1 MCIRDS
7 CSTVRKSDCQ
17 SLTRYLLRYVGGR
30 ANSHRSYRLVGP
42 HDQGVQW
49 RAQRHDLRGTIAA
62 TGLSLTQAWRTY
74 SATTTPQVRRLS
86 TVATDKALNPR
97 VVGPGRR
104 RSEGGHLTPLS
115 PPTGVLT
122 RIRDPRL
129 AIASRPVFRNR
140 NPLRNDEDRVCARST
155 QAPRMP
161 VRIRLRR
168 P

>member
-1 MCIRDS
+1 M
-7 CSTVRKSDCQ
+7 
-17 SLTRYLLRYVGGR
+17 
-30 ANSHRSYRLVGP
+30 
-42 HDQGVQW
+42 
-49 RAQRHDLRGTIAA
+49 AA

-86 TVATDKALNPR
+86 TLATDKALNPR

-140 NPLRNDEDRVCARST
+140 NGLRARTGTAYGRVPGCAAS
-155 QAPRMP
+155 ASA
-161 VRIRLRR
+161 RR
-168 P
+168 PLVSR